1 MIDENI
7 WEHYMTDKAIQL
19 FKNKYQ
25 CCGCNACEMVCGKKA
40 ITMIEDEYGFRF
52 PQIDTDK
59 CVGCG
64 SCLKVCCINN
74 EAELRKPETVYAASY
89 KNKDISAKS
98 ASGGIFAAL
107 AKQVLT
113 EGGIVFGS
121 AYTEQF
127 DVEVVPIEKI
137 EDLPRLQGS
146 KYVQSSMNSS
156 FLEIKSE
163 LQTGRT
169 VLFCGVPCQVEALK
183 RYLGR
188 GYENLLLVDIV
199 CHGVP
204 SNRMLKD
211 YLSFLTDKKKMEIQ
225 SIQFRTKTKG
235 QNVYGEI
242 AYRQVSHTGEIAY
255 WQEPL
260 ISYKSSYYKLFLNC
274 QTFRDSCYHCKFAGT
289 KRPGDISLCDYWGIE
304 DEHADF
310 VKKVEKEG
318 LAGISAVMLNT
329 NAGKDFFEQVKQ
341 EFVMKESTVEQVAK
355 HNPQLQAP
363 SVETPERKQV
373 LNCYRQS
380 GYQGVDDFYFKKYR
394 MKILTSDIGQ
404 VLPNSWKKKL
414 LQVIRGKK

>member
-1 MIDENI
+1 
-7 WEHYMTDKAIQL
+7 MTDKAIQL
-19 FKNKYQ
+19 FKNKYR
-25 CCGCNACEMVCGKKA
+25 CCGCNACEMICGKKA

-52 PQIDTDK
+52 PQIDTEK

-64 SCLKVCCINN
+64 SCQKVCCINN
-74 EAELRKPETVYAASY
+74 EVELCKPGTVYAASY

-121 AYTEQF
+121 AYTKQF
-127 DVEVVPIEKI
+127 DVEVISIEKI

-156 FLEIKSE
+156 FLKIKSE

-183 RYLGR
+183 RFLGR
-188 GYENLLLVDIV
+188 SYENLLLVDIV

-211 YLSFLTDKKKMEIQ
+211 YLAFLADKKQMEIQ

-255 WQEPL
+255 RQEPL

-289 KRPGDISLCDYWGIE
+289 KRPGDISLCDYWEIE
-304 DEHADF
+304 DEHPDF
-310 VKKVEKEG
+310 VKEVEKEG
-318 LAGISAVMLNT
+318 LAGISAIMLNT
-329 NAGKDFFEQVKQ
+329 NAGIAFFERLKQ
-341 EFVMKESTVEQVAK
+341 EFLLRESTVEQVAK

-363 SVETPERKQV
+363 SVETAERKQV
-373 LNCYRQS
+373 LDCYRQR

-404 VLPNSWKKKL
+404 VLPNSWKKKI

>member
-1 MIDENI
+1 
-7 WEHYMTDKAIQL
+7 MTDKAIQL
-19 FKNKYQ
+19 FKNKNQ

-107 AKQVLT
+107 AKQVLAK
-113 EGGIVFGS
+113 GGIVFGS

-137 EDLPRLQGS
+137 EDLPKLQGS

-156 FLEIKSE
+156 FLKIKSE

-188 GYENLLLVDIV
+188 SYENLLLVDIV

-211 YLSFLTDKKKMEIQ
+211 YLSFLADKKKMEIQ

-242 AYRQVSHTGEIAY
+242 AYR
-255 WQEPL
+255 QEPL

-289 KRPGDISLCDYWGIE
+289 QRPGDISLCDYWGVE
-304 DEHADF
+304 DEHPDF
-310 VKKVEKEG
+310 VKAVEKEG

-329 NAGKDFFEQVKQ
+329 NVGKDFFERVKQ
-341 EFVMKESTVEQVAK
+341 EFALKESTVEQVAK

-363 SVETPERKQV
+363 SVETAERKQV
-373 LNCYRQS
+373 LDCYRQC

-404 VLPNSWKKKL
+404 VLPNSWKKKI

>member
-1 MIDENI
+1 MTDETI

-25 CCGCNACEMVCGKKA
+25 CCGCNACEMICGKKA

-52 PQIDTDK
+52 PQIDTEK

-64 SCLKVCCINN
+64 SCQKVCCINN
-74 EAELRKPETVYAASY
+74 DVELCKPRTVYAASY

-121 AYTEQF
+121 AYTKQF
-127 DVEVVPIEKI
+127 DVEVISIEKI

-156 FLEIKSE
+156 FLKIKSE

-183 RYLGR
+183 RFLGR
-188 GYENLLLVDIV
+188 SYENLLVVDIV

-211 YLSFLTDKKKMEIQ
+211 YLAFLADKKQMEIQ

-242 AYRQVSHTGEIAY
+242 AYRQFSHTGEIAY
-255 WQEPL
+255 RQEPL

-304 DEHADF
+304 DEHPDF
-310 VKKVEKEG
+310 VKEVEKEG
-318 LAGISAVMLNT
+318 LAGISAIMVNT
-329 NAGKDFFEQVKQ
+329 NAGLAFFERLKQ
-341 EFVMKESTVEQVAK
+341 EFLLRESTVEQVAK

-363 SVETPERKQV
+363 SVETAERKQV
-373 LNCYRQS
+373 MDCYRQS

-404 VLPNSWKKKL
+404 VLPNSWKKKI

>member
-1 MIDENI
+1 
-7 WEHYMTDKAIQL
+7 MTDKAIQL
-19 FKNKYQ
+19 FKNKNQ
-25 CCGCNACEMVCGKKA
+25 CCGCNACEMVCGKKS

-107 AKQVLT
+107 AKQVLAK
-113 EGGIVFGS
+113 GGIVFGS

-137 EDLPRLQGS
+137 EDLPKLQGS

-156 FLEIKSE
+156 FLKIKSE

-188 GYENLLLVDIV
+188 SYENLLLVDIV

-211 YLSFLTDKKKMEIQ
+211 YLSFLADKKKMEIQ

-255 WQEPL
+255 RQEPL

-289 KRPGDISLCDYWGIE
+289 QRPGDISLCDYWGVE
-304 DEHADF
+304 DEHPDF
-310 VKKVEKEG
+310 VKAVEKEG

-329 NAGKDFFEQVKQ
+329 NVGKDFFERVKQ
-341 EFVMKESTVEQVAK
+341 EFALKESTVEQVAK

-363 SVETPERKQV
+363 SVETAERKQV
-373 LNCYRQS
+373 LDCYRQC

-404 VLPNSWKKKL
+404 VLPNSWKKKI

>member
-1 MIDENI
+1 
-7 WEHYMTDKAIQL
+7 MTDKAIQL
-19 FKNKYQ
+19 FKNKYR
-25 CCGCNACEMVCGKKA
+25 CCGCNACEMICGKKA

-52 PQIDTDK
+52 PQIDTEK

-64 SCLKVCCINN
+64 SCQKVCCINN
-74 EAELRKPETVYAASY
+74 EVELCKPGTVYAASY

-107 AKQVLT
+107 AMQVLT

-121 AYTEQF
+121 AYTKQF
-127 DVEVVPIEKI
+127 DVEVISIEKI

-156 FLEIKSE
+156 FLKIKSE

-183 RYLGR
+183 RFLGR
-188 GYENLLLVDIV
+188 SYENLLLVDIV

-211 YLSFLTDKKKMEIQ
+211 YLSFLADKKKMEVQ

-242 AYRQVSHTGEIAY
+242 AYRQFSHTGEIAY
-255 WQEPL
+255 RQEPL

-304 DEHADF
+304 DEHPDF
-310 VKKVEKEG
+310 VKEVEKEG
-318 LAGISAVMLNT
+318 LAGISAIMLNT
-329 NAGKDFFEQVKQ
+329 NAGLAFFERLKQ
-341 EFVMKESTVEQVAK
+341 EFLLRESTVEQVAK

-363 SVETPERKQV
+363 SVETAERKQV
-373 LNCYRQS
+373 MDCYRQS

-404 VLPNSWKKKL
+404 VLPNSWKKKI

>member
-1 MIDENI
+1 MTDETI

-19 FKNKYQ
+19 FKNKYR
-25 CCGCNACEMVCGKKA
+25 CCGCNACEMICGKKA

-52 PQIDTDK
+52 PQIDTEK

-64 SCLKVCCINN
+64 NCQKVCCINN
-74 EAELRKPETVYAASY
+74 EVELCKPGTVYAASY

-121 AYTEQF
+121 AYTKQF
-127 DVEVVPIEKI
+127 DVEVISIEKI

-146 KYVQSSMNSS
+146 KYVQSSMNNS
-156 FLEIKSE
+156 FLKIKSE

-183 RYLGR
+183 RFLGR
-188 GYENLLLVDIV
+188 SYKNLLLVDIV

-211 YLSFLTDKKKMEIQ
+211 YLSFLADKKQMEIQ

-255 WQEPL
+255 RQEPL

-274 QTFRDSCYHCKFAGT
+274 QTFRDSCYNCKFAGT

-304 DEHADF
+304 DEHPDF
-310 VKKVEKEG
+310 VKEVEKEG
-318 LAGISAVMLNT
+318 LAGISAIMVNT
-329 NAGKDFFEQVKQ
+329 NAGLAFFERLKQ
-341 EFVMKESTVEQVAK
+341 EFLLRESTVEQVAK

-363 SVETPERKQV
+363 SVETAERKQV
-373 LNCYRQS
+373 LDCYRQS

-404 VLPNSWKKKL
+404 VLPNSWKKKI

>member
-1 MIDENI
+1 
-7 WEHYMTDKAIQL
+7 MTDKAIQL

-25 CCGCNACEMVCGKKA
+25 CCGCNACEMICGKKA

-52 PQIDTDK
+52 PQIDTEK

-64 SCLKVCCINN
+64 SCQKVCCINN
-74 EAELRKPETVYAASY
+74 DVELCKPRTVYAASY

-121 AYTEQF
+121 AYTKQF
-127 DVEVVPIEKI
+127 DVEVISIEKI

-156 FLEIKSE
+156 FLKIKSE
-163 LQTGRT
+163 LQTGLT

-183 RYLGR
+183 RFLGR
-188 GYENLLLVDIV
+188 SYENLLVVDIV

-211 YLSFLTDKKKMEIQ
+211 YLAFLADKKQMEIQ

-242 AYRQVSHTGEIAY
+242 AYRQFSHTGEIAY
-255 WQEPL
+255 RQEPL

-304 DEHADF
+304 DEHPDF
-310 VKKVEKEG
+310 VKEVEKEG
-318 LAGISAVMLNT
+318 LAGISAIMVNT
-329 NAGKDFFEQVKQ
+329 NAGLAFFERLKR
-341 EFVMKESTVEQVAK
+341 EFLLRESTVEQVAK

-363 SVETPERKQV
+363 SVETAERKQV
-373 LNCYRQS
+373 MDCYRQS

-404 VLPNSWKKKL
+404 VLPNSWKKKI

>member
-1 MIDENI
+1 
-7 WEHYMTDKAIQL
+7 
-19 FKNKYQ
+19 
-25 CCGCNACEMVCGKKA
+25 
-40 ITMIEDEYGFRF
+40 MIEDEYGFRF
-52 PQIDTDK
+52 PQIDTEK

-64 SCLKVCCINN
+64 SCQKVCCINN
-74 EAELRKPETVYAASY
+74 DVELCKPGTVYAASY

-121 AYTEQF
+121 AYTKQF
-127 DVEVVPIEKI
+127 DVEVISIEKI

-156 FLEIKSE
+156 FLKIKSE
-163 LQTGRT
+163 LQAGRT

-183 RYLGR
+183 RFLGR
-188 GYENLLLVDIV
+188 SYENLLLVDIV

-211 YLSFLTDKKKMEIQ
+211 YLAFLADKKQMEVQ

-255 WQEPL
+255 RQEPL

-304 DEHADF
+304 DEHPDF
-310 VKKVEKEG
+310 VKEVEKEG
-318 LAGISAVMLNT
+318 LAGISAIMVNT
-329 NAGKDFFEQVKQ
+329 NAGLAFFERLKQ
-341 EFVMKESTVEQVAK
+341 EFLLRESTVEQVAK
-355 HNPQLQAP
+355 HNPQLQVP
-363 SVETPERKQV
+363 SVETAERKQV
-373 LNCYRQS
+373 LDCYRQS

-394 MKILTSDIGQ
+394 MKILASDIGQ
-404 VLPNSWKKKL
+404 VLPNSWKKKI

>member
-1 MIDENI
+1 MTDETI

-19 FKNKYQ
+19 FKNKYR
-25 CCGCNACEMVCGKKA
+25 CCGCNACEMICGKKA

-52 PQIDTDK
+52 PQIDTEK

-64 SCLKVCCINN
+64 SCQKVCCINN
-74 EAELRKPETVYAASY
+74 EVELCKPGTVYAASY

-107 AKQVLT
+107 AMQVLT

-121 AYTEQF
+121 AYTKQF
-127 DVEVVPIEKI
+127 DVEVISIEKI

-156 FLEIKSE
+156 FLKIKSE

-183 RYLGR
+183 RFLGR
-188 GYENLLLVDIV
+188 SYENLLLVDIV

-211 YLSFLTDKKKMEIQ
+211 YLSFLADKKKMEVQ

-242 AYRQVSHTGEIAY
+242 AYRQFSHTGEIAY
-255 WQEPL
+255 RQEPL

-304 DEHADF
+304 DEHPDF
-310 VKKVEKEG
+310 VKEVEKEG
-318 LAGISAVMLNT
+318 LAGISAIMLNT
-329 NAGKDFFEQVKQ
+329 NAGLAFFERLKQ
-341 EFVMKESTVEQVAK
+341 EFLLRESTVEQVAK

-363 SVETPERKQV
+363 SVETAERKQV
-373 LNCYRQS
+373 MDCYRQS

-404 VLPNSWKKKL
+404 VLPNSWKKKI

>member
-1 MIDENI
+1 MTDETI

-52 PQIDTDK
+52 PQIDTEK

-64 SCLKVCCINN
+64 SCQKVCCINN
-74 EAELRKPETVYAASY
+74 DVELCKPGTVYAASY

-121 AYTEQF
+121 AYTKQF
-127 DVEVVPIEKI
+127 DVEVISIEKI

-156 FLEIKSE
+156 FLKIKSE
-163 LQTGRT
+163 LQAGRT

-183 RYLGR
+183 RFLGR
-188 GYENLLLVDIV
+188 SYENLLLVDIV

-211 YLSFLTDKKKMEIQ
+211 YLAFLADKKQIEVQ

-255 WQEPL
+255 RQEPL

-304 DEHADF
+304 DEHPDF
-310 VKKVEKEG
+310 VKEVEKEG
-318 LAGISAVMLNT
+318 LAGISAIMVNT
-329 NAGKDFFEQVKQ
+329 NAGLAFFERLKQ
-341 EFVMKESTVEQVAK
+341 EFLLRESTVEQVAK
-355 HNPQLQAP
+355 HNPQLQVP
-363 SVETPERKQV
+363 SVETAERKQV
-373 LNCYRQS
+373 LDCYRQS

-394 MKILTSDIGQ
+394 MKILASDIGQ
-404 VLPNSWKKKL
+404 VLPNSWKKKI

>member
-1 MIDENI
+1 
-7 WEHYMTDKAIQL
+7 MTDKAIQL

-25 CCGCNACEMVCGKKA
+25 CCGCNACGMVCGKEA

-107 AKQVLT
+107 AKQILT

-146 KYVQSSMNSS
+146 KYVQSSMNRS
-156 FLEIKSE
+156 FLKIKRE
-163 LQTGRT
+163 LQTGRM
-169 VLFCGVPCQVEALK
+169 VLFCGVPCQIEALK

-188 GYENLLLVDIV
+188 SYENLLLVDIV

-211 YLSFLTDKKKMEIQ
+211 YLSFLADKKKMEVQ

-255 WQEPL
+255 RQEPL

-304 DEHADF
+304 DEHPDF
-310 VKKVEKEG
+310 VKDVEKEG

-329 NAGKDFFEQVKQ
+329 NVGKDFFERVKQ
-341 EFVMKESTVEQVAK
+341 EFVLKESTVEQVAK

-363 SVETPERKQV
+363 SVETAERKQV
-373 LNCYRQS
+373 LDCYRQC

-404 VLPNSWKKKL
+404 VLPNSWKKKI

>member
-1 MIDENI
+1 
-7 WEHYMTDKAIQL
+7 MTDKAIQL

-52 PQIDTDK
+52 PQIDTEK

-64 SCLKVCCINN
+64 SCQKVCCINN
-74 EAELRKPETVYAASY
+74 DVELCKPGTVYAASY

-121 AYTEQF
+121 AYTKQF
-127 DVEVVPIEKI
+127 DVEVISIEKI

-146 KYVQSSMNSS
+146 KYVQSSMNNS
-156 FLEIKSE
+156 FLKIKSE

-183 RYLGR
+183 RFLGR
-188 GYENLLLVDIV
+188 SYENLLLVDIV

-211 YLSFLTDKKKMEIQ
+211 YLSFLADKKQMEIQ

-255 WQEPL
+255 RQEPL

-304 DEHADF
+304 DEHPDF
-310 VKKVEKEG
+310 VKEVEKEG
-318 LAGISAVMLNT
+318 LAGISAIMLNT
-329 NAGKDFFEQVKQ
+329 NAGIAFFERLKQ
-341 EFVMKESTVEQVAK
+341 EFLLRESTVEQVAK

-363 SVETPERKQV
+363 SVETAERKQI
-373 LNCYRQS
+373 LDCYRQR

-404 VLPNSWKKKL
+404 VLPNSWKKKI

>member
-1 MIDENI
+1 
-7 WEHYMTDKAIQL
+7 MTDKAIQL

-52 PQIDTDK
+52 PQIDTEK

-64 SCLKVCCINN
+64 SCQKVCCINN
-74 EAELRKPETVYAASY
+74 DVELCKPGTVYAASY

-121 AYTEQF
+121 AYTKQF
-127 DVEVVPIEKI
+127 DVEVISIEKI

-156 FLEIKSE
+156 FLKIKSE

-183 RYLGR
+183 RFLGR
-188 GYENLLLVDIV
+188 SYENLLVVDIV

-211 YLSFLTDKKKMEIQ
+211 YLAFLADKKQMEIQ

-242 AYRQVSHTGEIAY
+242 AYRQFSHTGEIAY
-255 WQEPL
+255 RQEPL

-304 DEHADF
+304 DEHPDF
-310 VKKVEKEG
+310 VKEVEKEG
-318 LAGISAVMLNT
+318 LAGISAIMLNT
-329 NAGKDFFEQVKQ
+329 NAGLAFFERLKQ
-341 EFVMKESTVEQVAK
+341 EFLLRESTVEQVAK

-363 SVETPERKQV
+363 SVETAERKQV
-373 LNCYRQS
+373 LDCYRQS

-404 VLPNSWKKKL
+404 VLPNSWKKKI

>member
-1 MIDENI
+1 
-7 WEHYMTDKAIQL
+7 MTDKAIQL
-19 FKNKYQ
+19 FKNKYR
-25 CCGCNACEMVCGKKA
+25 CCGCNACEMICGKKA

-52 PQIDTDK
+52 PQIDTEK

-64 SCLKVCCINN
+64 SCQKVCCINN
-74 EAELRKPETVYAASY
+74 EVELCKPGTVYAASY

-121 AYTEQF
+121 AYTKQF
-127 DVEVVPIEKI
+127 DVEVISIEKI

-156 FLEIKSE
+156 FLKIKSE

-183 RYLGR
+183 RFLGR
-188 GYENLLLVDIV
+188 SYENLLLVDIV

-211 YLSFLTDKKKMEIQ
+211 YLAFLADKKQMGIQ

-255 WQEPL
+255 RQEPL

-304 DEHADF
+304 DEHPDF
-310 VKKVEKEG
+310 VKEVEKEG
-318 LAGISAVMLNT
+318 LAGISAIMLNT
-329 NAGKDFFEQVKQ
+329 NAGIAFFERLKQ
-341 EFVMKESTVEQVAK
+341 EFLLRESTVEQVAK

-363 SVETPERKQV
+363 SVETAERKQV
-373 LNCYRQS
+373 LDCYRQR

-404 VLPNSWKKKL
+404 VLPNSWKKKI

>member
-1 MIDENI
+1 
-7 WEHYMTDKAIQL
+7 MTDKAIQL
-19 FKNKYQ
+19 FKNKYR
-25 CCGCNACEMVCGKKA
+25 CCGCNACEMICGKKA

-52 PQIDTDK
+52 PQIDTEK

-64 SCLKVCCINN
+64 SCQKVCCINN
-74 EAELRKPETVYAASY
+74 EVELCKPGTVYAASY

-113 EGGIVFGS
+113 EGGIIFGS
-121 AYTEQF
+121 AYTKQF
-127 DVEVVPIEKI
+127 DVEVISIEKI

-156 FLEIKSE
+156 FLKIKSE

-183 RYLGR
+183 RFLGR
-188 GYENLLLVDIV
+188 SYENLLLVDIV

-211 YLSFLTDKKKMEIQ
+211 YLSFLADKKKMEVQ

-255 WQEPL
+255 RQEPL

-304 DEHADF
+304 DEHPDF
-310 VKKVEKEG
+310 VKEVEKEG
-318 LAGISAVMLNT
+318 LAGISAIMLNT
-329 NAGKDFFEQVKQ
+329 NAGIAFFERLKQ
-341 EFVMKESTVEQVAK
+341 EFLLRESTVEQVAK

-363 SVETPERKQV
+363 SVETAERKQV
-373 LNCYRQS
+373 LDCYRQR

-404 VLPNSWKKKL
+404 VLPNSWKKKI

>member
-1 MIDENI
+1 
-7 WEHYMTDKAIQL
+7 MTDKAIQL

-52 PQIDTDK
+52 PQIDTEK

-64 SCLKVCCINN
+64 SCQKVCCINN
-74 EAELRKPETVYAASY
+74 DVELCKPGTVYAASY

-121 AYTEQF
+121 AYTKQF
-127 DVEVVPIEKI
+127 DVEVISIEKI

-156 FLEIKSE
+156 FLKIKSE

-183 RYLGR
+183 RFLGR
-188 GYENLLLVDIV
+188 SYENLLLVDIV

-211 YLSFLTDKKKMEIQ
+211 YLAFLADKKQMEIQ

-255 WQEPL
+255 RQEPL

-304 DEHADF
+304 DEHPDF
-310 VKKVEKEG
+310 VKEVEKEG
-318 LAGISAVMLNT
+318 LAGISAIMLNT
-329 NAGKDFFEQVKQ
+329 NAGIAFFERLKQ
-341 EFVMKESTVEQVAK
+341 EFLLRESTVEQVAK

-363 SVETPERKQV
+363 SVETAERKQV
-373 LNCYRQS
+373 LDCYRQR

-404 VLPNSWKKKL
+404 VLPNSWKKKI

>member
-1 MIDENI
+1 
-7 WEHYMTDKAIQL
+7 MTDKAIQL
-19 FKNKYQ
+19 FKNKYR
-25 CCGCNACEMVCGKKA
+25 CCGCNACEMICGKKA

-52 PQIDTDK
+52 PQIDTEK

-64 SCLKVCCINN
+64 SCQKVCCINN
-74 EAELRKPETVYAASY
+74 EVELCKPGTVYAASY

-121 AYTEQF
+121 AYTKQF
-127 DVEVVPIEKI
+127 DVEVISIDKI

-156 FLEIKSE
+156 FLKIKSE

-183 RYLGR
+183 RFLGR
-188 GYENLLLVDIV
+188 SYENLLLVDIV

-211 YLSFLTDKKKMEIQ
+211 YLAFLADKKQMEIQ

-255 WQEPL
+255 RQEPL

-304 DEHADF
+304 DEHPDF
-310 VKKVEKEG
+310 VKEVEKEG
-318 LAGISAVMLNT
+318 LAGISAIMLNT
-329 NAGKDFFEQVKQ
+329 NAGIAFFERLKQ
-341 EFVMKESTVEQVAK
+341 EFLLRESTVEQVAK

-363 SVETPERKQV
+363 SVETAERKQV
-373 LNCYRQS
+373 LDCYRQR

-404 VLPNSWKKKL
+404 VLPNSWKKKI

>member
-1 MIDENI
+1 
-7 WEHYMTDKAIQL
+7 MTDKAIQL
-19 FKNKYQ
+19 FKNKYR
-25 CCGCNACEMVCGKKA
+25 CCGCNACEMICGKKA

-52 PQIDTDK
+52 PQIDTEK

-64 SCLKVCCINN
+64 SCQKVCCINN
-74 EAELRKPETVYAASY
+74 EVELCKPGTAYAASY

-121 AYTEQF
+121 AYTKQF
-127 DVEVVPIEKI
+127 DVEVISIEKI

-156 FLEIKSE
+156 FLKIKSE

-183 RYLGR
+183 RFLGR
-188 GYENLLLVDIV
+188 SYENLLLVDIV

-211 YLSFLTDKKKMEIQ
+211 YLAFLADKKQMEIQ

-255 WQEPL
+255 RQEPL

-304 DEHADF
+304 DEHPDF
-310 VKKVEKEG
+310 VKEVEKEG
-318 LAGISAVMLNT
+318 LAGISAIMLNT
-329 NAGKDFFEQVKQ
+329 NAGIAFFERLKQ
-341 EFVMKESTVEQVAK
+341 EFLLRESTVEQVAK

-363 SVETPERKQV
+363 SVETAERKQV
-373 LNCYRQS
+373 LDCYRQR

-404 VLPNSWKKKL
+404 VLPNSWKKKI

>member
-1 MIDENI
+1 
-7 WEHYMTDKAIQL
+7 MTDKAIQL

-52 PQIDTDK
+52 PQIDTEK

-64 SCLKVCCINN
+64 SCQKVCCINN
-74 EAELRKPETVYAASY
+74 DVELCKPGTVYAASY

-107 AKQVLT
+107 ANQVLT

-121 AYTEQF
+121 AYTKQF
-127 DVEVVPIEKI
+127 DVEVISIEKI

-156 FLEIKSE
+156 FLKIKSE

-183 RYLGR
+183 RFLGR
-188 GYENLLLVDIV
+188 SYENLLVVDIV

-211 YLSFLTDKKKMEIQ
+211 YLAFLADKKQMEIQ

-242 AYRQVSHTGEIAY
+242 AYRQFSHTGEIAY
-255 WQEPL
+255 RQEPL

-304 DEHADF
+304 DEHPDF
-310 VKKVEKEG
+310 VKEVEKEG
-318 LAGISAVMLNT
+318 LAGISAIMLNT
-329 NAGKDFFEQVKQ
+329 NAGLAFFERLKQ
-341 EFVMKESTVEQVAK
+341 EFLLRESTVEQVAK

-363 SVETPERKQV
+363 SVETAERKQV
-373 LNCYRQS
+373 MDCYRQS

-404 VLPNSWKKKL
+404 VLPNSWKKKI

>member
-1 MIDENI
+1 
-7 WEHYMTDKAIQL
+7 MTDKAIQL
-19 FKNKYQ
+19 FKNKNQ

-107 AKQVLT
+107 AKQVLAK
-113 EGGIVFGS
+113 GGIVFGS

-137 EDLPRLQGS
+137 EDLPKLQGS

-156 FLEIKSE
+156 FLKIKSE

-188 GYENLLLVDIV
+188 SYENLLLVDIV

-211 YLSFLTDKKKMEIQ
+211 YLSFLADKKKMEIQ

-255 WQEPL
+255 RQEPL

-289 KRPGDISLCDYWGIE
+289 QRPGDISLCDYWGVE
-304 DEHADF
+304 DVHPDF
-310 VKKVEKEG
+310 VKAVEKEG

-329 NAGKDFFEQVKQ
+329 NVGKDFFERVKQ
-341 EFVMKESTVEQVAK
+341 EFALKESTVEQVAK

-363 SVETPERKQV
+363 SVETAERKQV
-373 LNCYRQS
+373 L
-380 GYQGVDDFYFKKYR
+380 D
-394 MKILTSDIGQ
+394 
-404 VLPNSWKKKL
+404 
-414 LQVIRGKK
+414 

>member
-1 MIDENI
+1 
-7 WEHYMTDKAIQL
+7 MTDKAIQL

-52 PQIDTDK
+52 PQIDTEK

-64 SCLKVCCINN
+64 SCQKVCCINN
-74 EAELRKPETVYAASY
+74 DVELCKPGTVYAASY

-121 AYTEQF
+121 AYTKQF
-127 DVEVVPIEKI
+127 DVEVISIEKI

-156 FLEIKSE
+156 FRKIKSE
-163 LQTGRT
+163 LQAGRT

-183 RYLGR
+183 RFLGR
-188 GYENLLLVDIV
+188 SYENLLLVDIV

-211 YLSFLTDKKKMEIQ
+211 YLAFLADKKQMEVQ

-255 WQEPL
+255 RQEPL

-304 DEHADF
+304 DEHPDF
-310 VKKVEKEG
+310 VKEVEKEG
-318 LAGISAVMLNT
+318 LAGISAIMLNT
-329 NAGKDFFEQVKQ
+329 NAGLAFFERLKQ
-341 EFVMKESTVEQVAK
+341 EFLLRESTVEQVAK

-363 SVETPERKQV
+363 SVETAERKQV
-373 LNCYRQS
+373 MDCYRQS

-404 VLPNSWKKKL
+404 VLPNSWKKKI

>member
-1 MIDENI
+1 
-7 WEHYMTDKAIQL
+7 MTDKAIQL
-19 FKNKYQ
+19 FKNKYR
-25 CCGCNACEMVCGKKA
+25 CCGCNACEMICGKKA

-52 PQIDTDK
+52 PQIDTEK

-64 SCLKVCCINN
+64 SCQKVCCINN
-74 EAELRKPETVYAASY
+74 EVELCKPGTVYAASY

-121 AYTEQF
+121 AYTKQF
-127 DVEVVPIEKI
+127 DVEVISIEKI

-156 FLEIKSE
+156 FLKIKSE

-183 RYLGR
+183 RFLGR
-188 GYENLLLVDIV
+188 SYENLLLVDIV

-211 YLSFLTDKKKMEIQ
+211 YLAFLADKKQMEIQ

-242 AYRQVSHTGEIAY
+242 AYIAY
-255 WQEPL
+255 RQEPL

-304 DEHADF
+304 DEHPDF
-310 VKKVEKEG
+310 VKEVEKEG
-318 LAGISAVMLNT
+318 LAGISAIMLNT
-329 NAGKDFFEQVKQ
+329 NAGIAFFERLKQ
-341 EFVMKESTVEQVAK
+341 EFLLRESTVEQVAK

-363 SVETPERKQV
+363 SVETAERKQV
-373 LNCYRQS
+373 LDCYRQR

-404 VLPNSWKKKL
+404 VLPNSWKKKI

>member
-1 MIDENI
+1 MTDETI

-52 PQIDTDK
+52 PQIDTEK

-64 SCLKVCCINN
+64 SCQKVCCINN
-74 EAELRKPETVYAASY
+74 DVELCKPGTVYAASY

-121 AYTEQF
+121 AYTKQF
-127 DVEVVPIEKI
+127 DVEVISIEKI

-156 FLEIKSE
+156 FLKIKSE

-183 RYLGR
+183 RFLGR
-188 GYENLLLVDIV
+188 SYENLLLVDIV

-211 YLSFLTDKKKMEIQ
+211 YLAFLADKKQMEIQ

-242 AYRQVSHTGEIAY
+242 AYR
-255 WQEPL
+255 QEPL

-304 DEHADF
+304 DEHPDF
-310 VKKVEKEG
+310 VKEVEKEG
-318 LAGISAVMLNT
+318 LAGISAIMVNT
-329 NAGKDFFEQVKQ
+329 NAGLAFFERLKQ
-341 EFVMKESTVEQVAK
+341 EFLLRESTVEQVAK

-363 SVETPERKQV
+363 SVETAERKQV
-373 LNCYRQS
+373 LDCYRQS

-404 VLPNSWKKKL
+404 VLPNSWKKKI

>member
-1 MIDENI
+1 
-7 WEHYMTDKAIQL
+7 MTDKAIQL
-19 FKNKYQ
+19 FKNKYR
-25 CCGCNACEMVCGKKA
+25 CCGCNACEMICGKKA

-52 PQIDTDK
+52 PQIDTEK

-64 SCLKVCCINN
+64 SCQKVCCINN
-74 EAELRKPETVYAASY
+74 EVELCKPGTVYAASY

-121 AYTEQF
+121 AYTKQF
-127 DVEVVPIEKI
+127 DVEVISIEKI

-156 FLEIKSE
+156 FLKIKSE

-183 RYLGR
+183 RFLGR
-188 GYENLLLVDIV
+188 SYENLLLVDIV

-211 YLSFLTDKKKMEIQ
+211 YLSFLADKKKMEVQ

-255 WQEPL
+255 RQEPL

-304 DEHADF
+304 DEHPDF
-310 VKKVEKEG
+310 VKEVEKEG
-318 LAGISAVMLNT
+318 LAGISAIMLNT
-329 NAGKDFFEQVKQ
+329 NAGIAFFERLKQ
-341 EFVMKESTVEQVAK
+341 EFLLRESTVEQVAK

-363 SVETPERKQV
+363 SVETAERKQV
-373 LNCYRQS
+373 LDCYRQR

-404 VLPNSWKKKL
+404 VLPNSWKKKI

>member
-1 MIDENI
+1 MTDETI

-52 PQIDTDK
+52 PQIDTGK

-64 SCLKVCCINN
+64 SCQKVCCINN
-74 EAELRKPETVYAASY
+74 DVELCKPGTVYAASY
-89 KNKDISAKS
+89 KNKEISAKS

-107 AKQVLT
+107 TKQVLT

-121 AYTEQF
+121 AYTKQF

-156 FLEIKSE
+156 FLKIKSE

-183 RYLGR
+183 RFLGR
-188 GYENLLLVDIV
+188 SYENLLLVDIV

-211 YLSFLTDKKKMEIQ
+211 YLSFLADKKKMEVQ

-255 WQEPL
+255 RQEPL

-274 QTFRDSCYHCKFAGT
+274 QIFRDSCYHCKFAGT

-304 DEHADF
+304 DEHPDF
-310 VKKVEKEG
+310 VKEVEKEG
-318 LAGISAVMLNT
+318 LAGISAIMLNT
-329 NAGKDFFEQVKQ
+329 NAGIDFFERLKQ
-341 EFVMKESTVEQVAK
+341 EFVLGESTVEQVAK

-363 SVETPERKQV
+363 SVETAERKQV
-373 LNCYRQS
+373 LDCYRQS

-404 VLPNSWKKKL
+404 VLPNSWKKKI
-414 LQVIRGKK
+414 LQVIWGKK

>member
-1 MIDENI
+1 
-7 WEHYMTDKAIQL
+7 MTDKAIQL

-25 CCGCNACEMVCGKKA
+25 CCGCNACEMICGKKA

-52 PQIDTDK
+52 PQIDTEK

-64 SCLKVCCINN
+64 SCQKVCCINN
-74 EAELRKPETVYAASY
+74 DVELCKPRTVYAASY

-121 AYTEQF
+121 AYTKQF
-127 DVEVVPIEKI
+127 DVEVISIEKI

-156 FLEIKSE
+156 FLKIKSE

-183 RYLGR
+183 RFLGR
-188 GYENLLLVDIV
+188 SYENLLVVDIV

-211 YLSFLTDKKKMEIQ
+211 YLAFLADKKQMEIQ

-242 AYRQVSHTGEIAY
+242 AYRQFSHTGEIAY
-255 WQEPL
+255 RQEPL

-304 DEHADF
+304 DEHPDF
-310 VKKVEKEG
+310 VKEVEKEG
-318 LAGISAVMLNT
+318 LAGISAIMVNT
-329 NAGKDFFEQVKQ
+329 NAGLAFFERLKQ
-341 EFVMKESTVEQVAK
+341 EFLLRESTVEQVAK
-355 HNPQLQAP
+355 HNPQLQAQ
-363 SVETPERKQV
+363 SVKTAERKQV
-373 LNCYRQS
+373 MDCYRQS

-404 VLPNSWKKKL
+404 VLPNSWKKKI

>member
-1 MIDENI
+1 MTDETI

-25 CCGCNACEMVCGKKA
+25 CCGCNACEMICGKKA

-52 PQIDTDK
+52 PQIDTEK

-64 SCLKVCCINN
+64 SCQKVCCINN
-74 EAELRKPETVYAASY
+74 DVELCKPRTVYAASY

-121 AYTEQF
+121 AYTKQF
-127 DVEVVPIEKI
+127 DVEVISIEKI

-156 FLEIKSE
+156 FLKIKSE

-183 RYLGR
+183 RFLGR
-188 GYENLLLVDIV
+188 SYENLLVVDIV

-211 YLSFLTDKKKMEIQ
+211 YLAFLADKKQMEIQ

-242 AYRQVSHTGEIAY
+242 AYRQFSHTGEIAY
-255 WQEPL
+255 RQEPL

-304 DEHADF
+304 DEHPDF
-310 VKKVEKEG
+310 VKEVEKEG
-318 LAGISAVMLNT
+318 LAGISAIMVNT
-329 NAGKDFFEQVKQ
+329 NAGLAFFERLKQ
-341 EFVMKESTVEQVAK
+341 EFLLRESTVEQVAK

-363 SVETPERKQV
+363 SVKTAERKQV
-373 LNCYRQS
+373 MDCYRQS

-404 VLPNSWKKKL
+404 VLPNSWKKKI

>member
-1 MIDENI
+1 
-7 WEHYMTDKAIQL
+7 MTDKAIQL

-25 CCGCNACEMVCGKKA
+25 CCGCNACEMICGKKA

-52 PQIDTDK
+52 PQIDTEK

-64 SCLKVCCINN
+64 SCQKVCCINN
-74 EAELRKPETVYAASY
+74 DVELCKPRTVYAASY

-121 AYTEQF
+121 AYTKQF
-127 DVEVVPIEKI
+127 DVEVISIEKI

-156 FLEIKSE
+156 FLKIKSE

-183 RYLGR
+183 RFLGR
-188 GYENLLLVDIV
+188 SYENLLVVDIV

-211 YLSFLTDKKKMEIQ
+211 YLAFLADKKQMEIQ

-242 AYRQVSHTGEIAY
+242 AYRQFSHTGEIAY
-255 WQEPL
+255 RQEPL

-304 DEHADF
+304 DEHPDF
-310 VKKVEKEG
+310 VKEVEKEG
-318 LAGISAVMLNT
+318 LAGISAIMVNT
-329 NAGKDFFEQVKQ
+329 NAGLAFFERLKQ
-341 EFVMKESTVEQVAK
+341 EFLLRESTVEQVAK

-363 SVETPERKQV
+363 SVKTAERKQV
-373 LNCYRQS
+373 MDCYRQS

-404 VLPNSWKKKL
+404 VLPNSWKKKI

>member
-1 MIDENI
+1 
-7 WEHYMTDKAIQL
+7 MTDKAIQL
-19 FKNKYQ
+19 FKNKYR
-25 CCGCNACEMVCGKKA
+25 CCGCNACEMICGKKA

-52 PQIDTDK
+52 PQIDTEK

-64 SCLKVCCINN
+64 SCQKVCCINN
-74 EAELRKPETVYAASY
+74 EVELCKPGTVYAASY

-113 EGGIVFGS
+113 EGDIVFGS
-121 AYTEQF
+121 AYTKQF
-127 DVEVVPIEKI
+127 DVEVISIEKI

-156 FLEIKSE
+156 FLKIKSE

-183 RYLGR
+183 RFLGR
-188 GYENLLLVDIV
+188 SYENLLLVDIV

-211 YLSFLTDKKKMEIQ
+211 YLAFLADKKQMEIQ

-242 AYRQVSHTGEIAY
+242 AYR
-255 WQEPL
+255 QEPL

-304 DEHADF
+304 DEHPDF
-310 VKKVEKEG
+310 VKEVEKEG
-318 LAGISAVMLNT
+318 LAGISAIMLNT
-329 NAGKDFFEQVKQ
+329 NAGIAFFERLKQ
-341 EFVMKESTVEQVAK
+341 EFLLRESTVEQVAK

-363 SVETPERKQV
+363 SVETAERKQV
-373 LNCYRQS
+373 LDCYRQR

-404 VLPNSWKKKL
+404 VLPNSWKKKI

>member
-1 MIDENI
+1 
-7 WEHYMTDKAIQL
+7 MTDKAIQL

-52 PQIDTDK
+52 PQIDTEK

-64 SCLKVCCINN
+64 SCQKVCCINN
-74 EAELRKPETVYAASY
+74 DVELCKPGTVYAASY

-121 AYTEQF
+121 AYTKQF
-127 DVEVVPIEKI
+127 DVEVISIEKI

-156 FLEIKSE
+156 FLKIKSE
-163 LQTGRT
+163 LQAGRT
-169 VLFCGVPCQVEALK
+169 GVFCGVPCQVEALT
-183 RYLGR
+183 RFLGR
-188 GYENLLLVDIV
+188 SYENLLLVDIV

-211 YLSFLTDKKKMEIQ
+211 YLAFLADKKQMEVQ

-255 WQEPL
+255 RQEPL

-304 DEHADF
+304 DEHPDF
-310 VKKVEKEG
+310 VKEVEKEG
-318 LAGISAVMLNT
+318 LAGISAIMVNT
-329 NAGKDFFEQVKQ
+329 NAGLAFFERLKQ
-341 EFVMKESTVEQVAK
+341 EFLLRESTVEQVAK
-355 HNPQLQAP
+355 HNPQLQVP
-363 SVETPERKQV
+363 SVETAERKQV
-373 LNCYRQS
+373 LDCYRQS

-394 MKILTSDIGQ
+394 MKILASDIGQ
-404 VLPNSWKKKL
+404 VLPNSWKKKI